1 MLIFLRFRHSLLP
14 LSNALSSL
22 LFFSCIGCQ
31 MLNNLRGPTDIGM
44 SRLTLSDAGKQARDW
59 FVEMTKSLGCDV
71 KVDAMG
77 EFLSDSRSTGKS

>member
-1 MLIFLRFRHSLLP
+1 VLIFLRFRHSLFSLG
-14 LSNALSSL
+14 NAPSSM

-44 SRLTLSDAGKQARDW
+44 SRLTLSDADKQARDW
-59 FVEMTKSLGCDV
+59 FVETTKSLGCDV

-77 EFLSDSRSTGKS
+77 ELLSDSRSSGRS